1 MIHEAMIQVRLL
13 PGGTWILLH
22 PVEEKGGVSCVALSP
37 QSPWLSQLCWSHKT
51 IQTSES
57 EAVKTVVRRW
67 LTLAKEKITA
77 SADANRAQD
86 HAKARSIG
94 KRAVLADSSDEGE
107 GEEPSS
113 VVVKPL
119 KNESIGKWVEVPA
132 LPNDDETTIMIYPGR
147 TGAFIRPDGPTRAVG
162 ERCSGVRE
170 CVIVFCVQT

>member
-1 MIHEAMIQVRLL
+1 MIYEAMIQVRLL

-22 PVEEKGGVSCVALSP
+22 PVEEKGGLSCVALSP
-37 QSPWLSQLCWSHKT
+37 QCQWLSQLCWSHKT

-67 LTLAKEKITA
+67 LTLAKEKIGG
-77 SADANRAQD
+77 QG

-94 KRAVLADSSDEGE
+94 KRAVLGDSSSEGE
-107 GEEPSS
+107 GEEPAS

-119 KNESIGKWVEVPA
+119 KNESIEQWVEVPA
-132 LPNDDETTIMIYPGR
+132 LPNDDETTIMIYPGK
-147 TGAFIRPDGPTRAVG
+147 TDAFIQPNGPTRPVG